1 MSTTAPHLLN
11 ETTTYRKE
19 YNNFF
24 RITIKKEKKKHWEKG
39 ILVDQMQPR
48 QES

>member
-24 RITIKKEKKKHWEKG
+24 RITIKKEKKKNTGKK
-39 ILVDQMQPR
+39 V
-48 QES
+48 S